1 MRSGRVS
8 LILVR
13 ENGFVTL
20 RVSPRHYAAYGVL
33 APGGCAD
40 LGLRDV
46 IESATMAVGDSGL
59 KEMNSTS
66 ESAAAENG
74 GSTVAAAPTA
84 APRDWLST
92 FELLLL
98 GAIWGGSFLFM
109 RVAAGDFGPIALV
122 ETRLVFGVLILL
134 PFLWQARDRVKLR
147 HLGWFA
153 VCGALNSAIPFTL
166 FAWGAERAPAGI
178 GAISNS
184 LTVLFTILVGFV
196 AFGERIGTLRAVSLI
211 GGFVGVVVL
220 ASGKTSGANV
230 GLAALAGTLASLC
243 YGVAIN
249 LVKRYLADLPP
260 GAIAAGTLGF
270 STLLIA
276 PLAFGLWP
284 VAPIPL
290 KSWACAITLGVVCTG
305 IAYALMYRLVQRIGA
320 ARASTTTYL
329 IPLFG
334 VAWAW
339 LFLGEQPTLTMLIAA
354 ALILGSVILSQ
365 RERIKPA

>member
-1 MRSGRVS
+1 M
-8 LILVR
+8 
-13 ENGFVTL
+13 T
-20 RVSPRHYAAYGVL
+20 
-33 APGGCAD
+33 
-40 LGLRDV
+40 
-46 IESATMAVGDSGL
+46 
-59 KEMNSTS
+59 STS
-66 ESAAAENG
+66 DSIPAPSHSSAAPPAN
-74 GSTVAAAPTA
+74 APET
-84 APRDWLST
+84 RDWLSL

-109 RVAAGDFGPIALV
+109 RIAAGDFGPVALV

-134 PFLWQARDRVKLR
+134 PFLWRARVLVRPR
-147 HLGWFA
+147 HVAWFA
-153 VCGALNSAIPFTL
+153 LVGALNSAIPFVL

-184 LTVLFTILVGFV
+184 MTVLFTILVGFA
-196 AFGERIGTLRAVSLI
+196 AFGERIGRLRALALV

-230 GLAALAGTLASLC
+230 GQAAFAGTLASLC

-260 GAIAAGTLGF
+260 GAIAAGTLGC
-270 STLLIA
+270 STLFVA
-276 PLAFGLWP
+276 PFAWWLWP
-284 VAPIPL
+284 ATAIPV
-290 KSWACAITLGVVCTG
+290 KSWACAITLGVLCTG

-339 LFLGEQPTLTMLIAA
+339 LFLGEQPTLTMLIAG

-365 RERIKPA
+365 REHAKQR